1 MKRRQEG
8 SPRRYQAL
16 LGHSGP
22 AHATRK
28 SAQKR
33 RRLKL
38 TATRDRIK
46 KWKVLRGDLVE
57 VVDGRDKGMQGTVL
71 KVRRKLNRVIVE
83 GVGKVSK

>member
-1 MKRRQEG
+1 
-8 SPRRYQAL
+8 
-16 LGHSGP
+16 
-22 AHATRK
+22 
-28 SAQKR
+28 
-33 RRLKL
+33 LKL